1 MRLATELA
9 AMRRGCV
16 WPMIWRLLG
25 GEELGSD
32 PNFQPPRPSAKAILG
47 NWVVLP
53 EPVSPQT
60 MITWCACMAA
70 MMSSRRAETGNDSGN
85 SMTQG

>member
-16 WPMIWRLLG
+16 CPIKRPRSPGRACRRPRLIF
-25 GEELGSD
+25 
-32 PNFQPPRPSAKAILG
+32 NAILG

-53 EPVSPQT
+53 EPVSPHT
-60 MITWCACMAA
+60 TITWCARKAA
-70 MMSSRRAETGNDSGN
+70 SIAWR
-85 SMTQG
+85 